1 MDSLRLR
8 NLVGYLVILVLPAVT
23 FAATQPGSGGVPS
36 TRESNLSKEAGGL
49 LNQMH
54 MDAYRVENSADHLA
68 SYFSE
73 PELIAWETDSGVLY
87 RLSYRDDDM
96 DRILSRLRSMQR
108 MLPPDQQEEIKKIA
122 PAVVEITDC
131 TQAAIQFLNLHQL
144 NLFLPQNEGYAR
156 DIYNEA
162 SRVVAATAN
171 AGQ

>member
-1 MDSLRLR
+1 
-8 NLVGYLVILVLPAVT
+8 
-23 FAATQPGSGGVPS
+23 
-36 TRESNLSKEAGGL
+36 
-49 LNQMH
+49 MH

-87 RLSYRDDDM
+87 RLSHRDDDM
-96 DRILSRLRSMQR
+96 ESTQR
-108 MLPPDQQEEIKKIA
+108 MLPPAQQAEIKKIA
-122 PAVVEITDC
+122 PAVVELTDC